1 MLPPARIVN
10 YLANC
15 LGADDPL
22 ESVLA
27 PLLTTRVP
35 DTEGNTQAR
44 LYISQVLAD
53 LGWNLEVD
61 TFSQDTV
68 IGEKT
73 FHNIIA
79 TRNKDSPRRLGKQD
93 CSTWGNIY
101 FIRKYRNIFAVK
113 YSKYFLILNC
123 NVSH

>member
-1 MLPPARIVN
+1 MPPVRIVN

-15 LGADDPL
+15 LGAGDSL
-22 ESVLA
+22 ESVLW

-44 LYISQVLAD
+44 LYITQVLTD
-53 LGWNLEVD
+53 LGWSLELD
-61 TFSQDTV
+61 SFRQDTV

-79 TRNKDSPRRLGKQD
+79 TRNKNSPRRLGKQN
-93 CSTWGNIY
+93 SEN
-101 FIRKYRNIFAVK
+101 
-113 YSKYFLILNC
+113 LI
-123 NVSH
+123 